1 MPCVVA
7 SAPPSRQVL
16 VFLARC
22 LPHFRLGVALCDEP
36 GSNKGRYLAY
46 HAARQ
51 PIQVDAVD
59 FGLPRFFRY
68 ADFHL
73 PPIVP
78 R

>member
-1 MPCVVA
+1 
-7 SAPPSRQVL
+7 
-16 VFLARC
+16 
-22 LPHFRLGVALCDEP
+22 
-36 GSNKGRYLAY
+36 
-46 HAARQ
+46 
-51 PIQVDAVD
+51 VDAVD